1 MKKLKSIYYI
11 LLVICFLIVLS
22 LFSIESLKYSG
33 LLTIPI
39 LVYAIVPL
47 ILILL
52 LIILILNF
60 KDKGFLHGVNET
72 SPQIFLL
79 LIIILGC
86 FGLYKFDNYRNN
98 KIKVEFTNKTAGII
112 TDIRLV
118 GRSAQTTIEKLNPK
132 QTKIELF
139 RGKEINYNTENDYDN
154 EVKLFFFY
162 KNKLSEVQILKGF
175 NRWMVIDDNW
185 KIDIIDSDS
194 INVDIHNK
202 NIR

>member
-1 MKKLKSIYYI
+1 MRKLKFIYYI

-22 LFSIESLKYSG
+22 LFSIESLKNSG

-47 ILILL
+47 ILVLL

-60 KDKGFLHGVNET
+60 KNKGFLNGVKET

-98 KIKVEFTNKTAGII
+98 KIKVEFTNKTGGII

-132 QTKIELF
+132 QTKIEIF
-139 RGKEINYNTENDYDN
+139 RGKEINYDTKNDYDN

-162 KNKLSEVQILKGF
+162 KNKLSEVQILHGF
-175 NRWMVIDDNW
+175 NRWLVVDDDW

-194 INVDIHNK
+194 INLDIHNK